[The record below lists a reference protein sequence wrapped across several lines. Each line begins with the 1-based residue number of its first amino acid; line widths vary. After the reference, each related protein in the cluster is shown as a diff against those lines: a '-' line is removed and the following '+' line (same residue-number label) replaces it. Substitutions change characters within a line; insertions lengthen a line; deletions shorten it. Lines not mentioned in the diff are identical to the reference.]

1 MVARQRHKWT
11 FGRELPFVSLHGYLG
26 QHRHAEIP
34 VDRAR
39 PQDANSFK
47 PSCTFNLNGHIEEL
61 RW

>member
-1 MVARQRHKWT
+1 MVTRQRHEWT
-11 FGRELPFVSLHGYLG
+11 FTRELPFVPLHGSLG

-39 PQDANSFK
+39 PKDANGFK
-47 PSCTFNLNGHIEEL
+47 PPRTFNLNGHIEEL